1 MDMSEL
7 LLELHDHLTVIIGQ
21 CDMLEDTFS
30 ARAEVMTRI
39 NVIRNA
45 AHRIANTIT
54 HQPCPPTEMFGKV
67 NGTCRLVTDVIADR
81 AETNC
86 D

>member
-21 CDMLEDTFS
+21 CDMLEDAFS
-30 ARAEVMTRI
+30 ARTEVMTRI

-45 AHRIANTIT
+45 AQRIANTIR
-54 HQPCPPTEMFGKV
+54 PSAVPTDGNVFGK
-67 NGTCRLVTDVIADR
+67 DR
-81 AETNC
+81 WAK
-86 D
+86 

>member
-1 MDMSEL
+1 MSEL

-30 ARAEVMTRI
+30 SRSEIMTRI

-45 AHRIANTIT
+45 AQRIANAIAP
-54 HQPCPPTEMFGKV
+54 QPCTPTEMFGEDSWA
-67 NGTCRLVTDVIADR
+67 G
-81 AETNC
+81 
-86 D
+86 

>member
-21 CDMLEDTFS
+21 CDMLEDTFA
-30 ARAEVMTRI
+30 ARTEVMTRI

-45 AHRIANTIT
+45 AQRIANTIAR
-54 HQPCPPTEMFGKV
+54 QPCPPTEMF
-67 NGTCRLVTDVIADR
+67 REDR
-81 AETNC
+81 WAR
-86 D
+86 